1 MRNDVTLKY
10 LEYDI
15 ETLVPEDGTFP
26 TSNKDQIIIVSLA
39 FEPEFHDRSTMVLST
54 KTNCKNEKEL
64 LETFLQ
70 IVDEYDPDI
79 LSSYNGNE
87 FDNQYISDRMMY
99 VGVTNTISR
108 AGRGWYGRFNRDKTT
123 WVCPGR
129 IVLDLLPLVKKHL
142 NQTEYK
148 NLKIPLREHSLRY
161 VAKNFLKIEKLD
173 MKSSEMRRIWLS
185 DDYIKMIEY
194 AERDAVVVGELR
206 REMQILDKYIALSKA
221 SGALLQDVLNGGQS
235 TMIDNLMLRAF
246 KDIDRAIPM
255 RAAYDEG
262 PVTEEEE
269 VRYAGATV
277 LDPVVGMHTNII
289 IMDFAS
295 LYPSIMRAFNLSPDT
310 IYYEGK
316 VAKFRMDFPGI
327 VPQILEKLYNERVE
341 YKKKMKAT
349 KSKDE
354 KNLYN
359 LKQYGNKILLNSIYG
374 YFGFSKARLFEV
386 SIAAKVTEEGRK
398 ALLLTK
404 ETVENHGKCLVIAGD
419 TDSVM
424 FTIPECDTFEKAK
437 IFATSLHDEMSK
449 KLPAPM
455 SLAFESFGKRG
466 VFLAKKRYAIAITED
481 GKEYNIKYRGIEV
494 RRRDWCEYVGETL
507 TRIFDILLKDG
518 DIQKAGKYAKD
529 QIDRVANLIN
539 VSDDQDLMS
548 KLVLSKKYTKPI
560 EQYKTKTMHMEALKR
575 AKKRGESDYLL
586 GDRISFYVV
595 AGRKKA
601 KISALTEVVEYVLEN
616 NKPINKEYYIGKQLK
631 PPINRIFNV
640 LKFDIVRQRY
650 ETSQML
656 LCDLM

>member
-1 MRNDVTLKY
+1 
-10 LEYDI
+10 
-15 ETLVPEDGTFP
+15 
-26 TSNKDQIIIVSLA
+26 
-39 FEPEFHDRSTMVLST
+39 
-54 KTNCKNEKEL
+54 
-64 LETFLQ
+64 
-70 IVDEYDPDI
+70 
-79 LSSYNGNE
+79 
-87 FDNQYISDRMMY
+87 
-99 VGVTNTISR
+99 
-108 AGRGWYGRFNRDKTT
+108 
-123 WVCPGR
+123 
-129 IVLDLLPLVKKHL
+129 
-142 NQTEYK
+142 
-148 NLKIPLREHSLRY
+148 
-161 VAKNFLKIEKLD
+161 
-173 MKSSEMRRIWLS
+173 
-185 DDYIKMIEY
+185 
-194 AERDAVVVGELR
+194 
-206 REMQILDKYIALSKA
+206 
-221 SGALLQDVLNGGQS
+221 
-235 TMIDNLMLRAF
+235 
-246 KDIDRAIPM
+246 
-255 RAAYDEG
+255 
-262 PVTEEEE
+262 
-269 VRYAGATV
+269 
-277 LDPVVGMHTNII
+277 
-289 IMDFAS
+289 
-295 LYPSIMRAFNLSPDT
+295 MRAFNLSPDT